1 MILIADSGSTKT
13 DWRFMEGDRE
23 ISRVQTKG
31 FNPYYQ
37 NVGEITSEI
46 ENALM
51 PNIESE
57 VVDMIYFYGAGCSTA
72 ERQKKVSDAL
82 APFFHHARIM
92 VHSDLLGAARA
103 LCGNNPGIVCILGTG
118 SGSCRYDGEK
128 IIENIPSLGFIL
140 GDEGGGAWLGK
151 KMVTDF
157 LRGHMPEKCMEIIR
171 KELLIDK
178 EIILEHVNHKPMPSR
193 YLAGFA
199 KFISEHIDQT
209 YFYKLIFDSF
219 TAFAENY
226 IIRYDHYAET
236 KCHFVGSIAYYNQ
249 EILEYVAKYNGFAIG
264 NIIKSPIDGLT
275 YYHSNPK

>member
-13 DWRFMEGDRE
+13 DWRLMDEDKE
-23 ISRVQTKG
+23 ISRVQTTG

-37 NVGEITSEI
+37 QLNEIVVEI
-46 ENALM
+46 ESALV
-51 PNIESE
+51 PNIETDI
-57 VVDMIYFYGAGCSTA
+57 VNTIYFYGAGCSTV

-82 APFFHHARIM
+82 SPYFPNARIA

-103 LCGNNPGIVCILGTG
+103 LSGNTPGIVCILGTG

-128 IIENIPSLGFIL
+128 IAENIPSLGFIL
-140 GDEGGGAWLGK
+140 GDEGSGAWLGK

-157 LRGHMPEKCMEIIR
+157 LRGHMPEKCMDLIR

-178 EIILEHVNHKPMPSR
+178 EIILEQVNHKPMPSR
-193 YLAGFA
+193 YLASFA
-199 KFISEHIDQT
+199 KFISDHIDET
-209 YFYKLIFDSF
+209 YFYKVMFHSF

-226 IIRYDHYAET
+226 IVRYQEYAKF
-236 KCHFVGSIAYYNQ
+236 KCHFVGSIAWYNQ
-249 EILEYVAKYNGFAIG
+249 DILENVAKYNGFTIG

>member
-13 DWRFMEGDRE
+13 DWRLLEGDLE

-37 NVGEITSEI
+37 NIGEMVAEVESALIPFI
-46 ENALM
+46 ET
-51 PNIESE
+51 EFVE
-57 VVDMIYFYGAGCSTA
+57 TIYFYGAGCSTA

-82 APFFHHARIM
+82 SPSFPKAKIA

-103 LCGNNPGIVCILGTG
+103 ASGNASGIVCILGTG

-140 GDEGGGAWLGK
+140 GDEGSGAWLGK

-157 LRGHMPEKCMEIIR
+157 LRGHMPEHCMEIIR

-178 EIILEHVNHKPMPSR
+178 EIILEQVNHKPMPSR

-226 IIRYDHYAET
+226 IIRYDHYADT

-249 EILEYVAKYNGFAIG
+249 GVLENVAKYNGFAIG